1 MTVTEAAAC
10 GVPAVVTGV
19 VGHRAAVVDG
29 VTGVLVDTPYEL
41 TAAIATPT
49 DDPDLRAFTA
59 NADRERA
66 PRLSWD
72 PAAAA
77 HLDITRETVGHG
89 KHATRSRP

>member
-41 TAAIATPT
+41 TAAIATLL
-49 DDPDLRAFTA
+49 DDPDRRDRMAKA
-59 NADRERA
+59 ARERA
-66 PRLSWD
+66 QRLSWD
-72 PAAAA
+72 AAAAA
-77 HLDITRETVGHG
+77 HLDIIRERVGRG
-89 KHATRSRP
+89 N